1 LTIKIRD
8 MPEEA
13 SISDCGVSCRGS
25 FNEPWHLPQLPR
37 LCAPP
42 RPAQLFVNS
51 KLLFDAYNNIEL
63 SKMASPNVTD
73 ALKQTAA
80 SSDKPQDYESLIS
93 QVHLASSPSQLPG
106 DLNAIIDAIFA
117 DALGIV
123 ATRSLCGTFIQKLK
137 TVPSN
142 ETKTTVGEHALEIL
156 QAQASSF
163 EEQNAQVRELMA
175 TAYEEDEDNLA
186 AAKVLAGIPLE
197 SSQRKVSNEDKVRFW
212 IRITRNYLEVDD
224 TTLAEQYLNK
234 AKNLIYTVSDRDLN
248 LHFKLSQARIQDA
261 RRNFL
266 AAAQG
271 YQDISL
277 LPIIGE
283 EERLHTLS
291 MAIKCSVLAPAG
303 PLRSRALGRLY
314 KDERATTLE
323 EYPILEKMFLDR
335 LLSPEEVAKF
345 AEGLATH
352 QLARTSDGSTV
363 LAKAVVEHNL
373 RGASRLYNNIGFD
386 ALGLLLGLDGDKA
399 EETTA
404 RMIEQGRLVGR
415 IDQVERVIWF
425 EGGEATGEKG
435 SGRAEGVVGK
445 ELRRWDSNVQGLAE
459 EVEKVTSELQLRYPV
474 SEQYTSYWQ
483 RLTQHFRTSLRSI
496 LLYKGSA
503 SVKMVC
509 DGVKEDKVKVT
520 IAYLGSMATAL
531 VKLMRTT
538 NRLGHGETY
547 DVTTTIEQS
556 TERLHQPLPAHVSR
570 LCCQRPKVV
579 LPTCTAEYY

>member
-1 LTIKIRD
+1 VPL
-8 MPEEA
+8 E
-13 SISDCGVSCRGS
+13 S
-25 FNEPWHLPQLPR
+25 
-37 LCAPP
+37 PP
-42 RPAQLFVNS
+42 RCPHHPQPGQYLNHKS
-51 KLLFDAYNNIEL
+51 HLKLLDRFSTYISSN
-63 SKMASPNVTD
+63 MASSKVSD
-73 ALKQTAA
+73 ALKQISDSA
-80 SSDKPQDYESLIS
+80 DKPQGFESLIS
-93 QVHLASSPSQLPG
+93 QVHLASSPTQLAG
-106 DLNAIIDAIFA
+106 DLTAILDSIIANS
-117 DALGIV
+117 LGIV
-123 ATRSLCGTFIQKLK
+123 ATRSLCALFVQKLK
-137 TVPSN
+137 TVSSN
-142 ETKTTVGEHALEIL
+142 ETKIAVGEHALEVFS
-156 QAQASSF
+156 AQASSF

-175 TAYEEDEDNLA
+175 TAYEEDEDNLS

-314 KDERATTLE
+314 KDERAATLE
-323 EYPILEKMFLDR
+323 EFPILEKMFLDR

-415 IDQVERVIWF
+415 IDQVERIIWF

-474 SEQYTSYWQ
+474 SDTRIKS
-483 RLTQHFRTSLRSI
+483 
-496 LLYKGSA
+496 G
-503 SVKMVC
+503 
-509 DGVKEDKVKVT
+509 
-520 IAYLGSMATAL
+520 
-531 VKLMRTT
+531 
-538 NRLGHGETY
+538 
-547 DVTTTIEQS
+547 
-556 TERLHQPLPAHVSR
+556 LH
-570 LCCQRPKVV
+570 
-579 LPTCTAEYY
+579 